1 MHVECSEETPLPRSE
16 HYHGEYVM
24 KNEKARILLDSEET
38 PKSYLNILPHL
49 KDPLPPPLNPETG
62 EPVSPDALM
71 ALFPVECVKQEV
83 SMDKTIAIP
92 WEVRGILMRSGRPT
106 PLQRAVGLER
116 ALKTP
121 CRIYYKREDVSPTGS
136 HKLNTA
142 AAHAYYAQQEGIERL
157 ATETGAGQ
165 WGSAVSLACAYFGLE
180 AMVYMVRISYE
191 QKAYRG
197 ILMRTYGAQI
207 VPSPSNL
214 TAYGRKVLAENPDH
228 PGTLGIAI
236 SEAIEDTVTND
247 NTKYTLGSVLNFVM
261 LHQSVIGQETIVQLD
276 SIEETADYVIGC
288 VGGGSN
294 FAGLSYPFLV
304 DKRFKDTEFIAAE
317 PTACPSLTKGKYEYD
332 FGDTAGMTPKLKMY
346 TLGADFTPPKI
357 HAGGLRY
364 HGAAPTMSALVN
376 EGRIIARA
384 YDQIDILNAGVLF
397 AKSEGIVPAPESAH
411 AIKAAIDI
419 ALEAK
424 EKNESRSIVFNL
436 SGHGHFDM
444 TAYQALMEGTLN
456 GNGPESV
463 SQTQSDLLTVQGK

>member
-1 MHVECSEETPLPRSE
+1 
-16 HYHGEYVM
+16 M
-24 KNEKARILLDSEET
+24 KHEKTRILLDSEET
-38 PKSYLNILPHL
+38 PKNFLNILPHL
-49 KDPLPPPLNPETG
+49 KNPLPPPLNPGTG
-62 EPVSPDALM
+62 EPVSPEALM

-83 SMDKTIAIP
+83 SMDKTIPIP
-92 WEVRGILMRSGRPT
+92 EEVRDISIRSGRPT
-106 PLQRAVGLER
+106 PLQRAVGFER

-142 AAHAYYAQQEGIERL
+142 ATQAYYAKEEGIERM

-180 AMVYMVRISYE
+180 AMVYMVRISYQ

-207 VPSPSNL
+207 VPSPSDK
-214 TAYGRKVLAENPDH
+214 TEFGRKVNAENPEH

-236 SEAIEDTVTND
+236 SEAIEDTVSND

-261 LHQSVIGQETIVQLD
+261 LHQSVIGQETIAQLD
-276 SIEETADYVIGC
+276 SIEETPDYVIGC

-294 FAGLSYPFLV
+294 FAGIAYPFMA
-304 DKRFKDTEFIAAE
+304 DDRFKDTEFIAAE
-317 PTACPSLTKGKYEYD
+317 PTACPSLTKGNFEYD
-332 FGDTAGMTPKLKMY
+332 FGDTAGMTPKLKMH
-346 TLGADFTPPKI
+346 TLGSDFTPPKI

-364 HGAAPTMSALVN
+364 HGVAPTISALYN
-376 EGRIIARA
+376 EGRIKARA
-384 YDQIDILNAGVLF
+384 FDQIDVLNTGVLF
-397 AKSEGIVPAPESAH
+397 AKSEGVVPAPESAH
-411 AIKAAIDI
+411 AIQAVVDI

-424 EKNESRSIVFNL
+424 KKNEPRTIVFNL

-444 TAYQALMEGTLN
+444 TAYQALMDGTLN
-456 GNGPESV
+456 GNGPEGV
-463 SQTQSDLLTVQGK
+463 PQTQSDLLTVQGK

>member
-1 MHVECSEETPLPRSE
+1 
-16 HYHGEYVM
+16 M
-24 KNEKARILLDSEET
+24 KHDKARIQLDVEDT
-38 PKSYLNILPHL
+38 PKNFLNILPHL
-49 KDPLPPPLNPETG
+49 KNPLPPPINPVTE

-71 ALFPVECVKQEV
+71 ALFPKECVMQEV
-83 SMDKTIAIP
+83 SSEKTIAIP
-92 WEVRGILMRSGRPT
+92 TEVREILMRSGRPT
-106 PLQRAVGLER
+106 PLQRALGLER
-116 ALKTP
+116 ALKTQ

-142 AAHAYYAQQEGIERL
+142 ATQVYYAKKEGIERM

-165 WGSAVSLACAYFGLE
+165 WGSAVALACAYFDIE

-191 QKAYRG
+191 QKQYRS
-197 ILMRTYGAQI
+197 ILMRTYGAKI

-214 TAYGRKVLAENPDH
+214 TEFGRKINKEQPDH

-236 SEAIEDTVTND
+236 SEALEDTVNNA

-261 LHQSVIGQETIVQLD
+261 LHQSVIGQEAIAQFD
-276 SIEETADYVIGC
+276 SVDETPDYVVGC

-294 FAGLSYPFLV
+294 FAGLAYPFMAN
-304 DKRFKDTEFIAAE
+304 DRFRDTKFIAAE
-317 PTACPSLTKGKYEYD
+317 PTACPSLTKGEYRYD
-332 FGDTAGMTPKLKMY
+332 FGDTAGLTPKLKMY

-364 HGAAPTMSALVN
+364 HGVAPTISALTE
-376 EGRIIARA
+376 EGRITPYAFN
-384 YDQIDILNAGVLF
+384 QIDILNAGVLF

-411 AIKAAIDI
+411 AIKATIDI

-424 EKNESRSIVFNL
+424 KNNEQPTIVFNL

-444 TAYQALMEGTLN
+444 SAYGALMDGTLN
-456 GNGPESV
+456 GDVPNGIS
-463 SQTQSDLLTVQGK
+463 

>member
-1 MHVECSEETPLPRSE
+1 
-16 HYHGEYVM
+16 M
-24 KNEKARILLDSEET
+24 KNEKTRILLDSEET
-38 PKSYLNILPHL
+38 PKNYLNILPHL
-49 KDPLPPPLNPETG
+49 KDPLPPPINPGTG

-71 ALFPVECVKQEV
+71 ALFPAECVKQEV

-92 WEVRGILMRSGRPT
+92 SEVRDILMRSGRPT
-106 PLQRAVGLER
+106 PLQRAVGLEN
-116 ALKTP
+116 ALKTR

-142 AAHAYYAQQEGIERL
+142 AAQAYYAKQEGIERM

-180 AMVYMVRISYE
+180 AMVYMVRISYQ

-197 ILMRTYGAQI
+197 ILMRTYGAKI
-207 VPSPSNL
+207 VPSPSDL
-214 TAYGRKVLAENPDH
+214 TEYGRKVNAEYPDH

-236 SEAIEDTVTND
+236 SEAIEDTVKND

-261 LHQSVIGQETIVQLD
+261 LHQSVIGQEAIVQLD
-276 SIEETADYVIGC
+276 SIDEIPDHIIGC

-294 FAGLSYPFLV
+294 FAGLAYPFLA
-304 DKRFKDTEFIAAE
+304 DDRFKETEFIAAE

-332 FGDTAGMTPKLKMY
+332 FGDTAGMTPKLKMF

-376 EGRIIARA
+376 ESRIVARA
-384 YDQIDILNAGVLF
+384 YDQVDVLNAGVQF
-397 AKSEGIVPAPESAH
+397 ARSEGIIPAPESAH

-424 EKNESRSIVFNL
+424 EKDESRVIVFNL

-456 GNGPESV
+456 GNGPESA
-463 SQTQSDLLTVQGK
+463 SLTQSDLLTVQGK

>member
-1 MHVECSEETPLPRSE
+1 
-16 HYHGEYVM
+16 M
-24 KNEKARILLDSEET
+24 KHEKARIQLDIEDT
-38 PKSYLNILPHL
+38 PKDFLNILPYL
-49 KDPLPPPLNPETG
+49 KNPLPPPLNPATE

-71 ALFPVECVKQEV
+71 ALFPKECVMQEV
-83 SMDKTIAIP
+83 SSEKTITIP
-92 WEVRGILMRSGRPT
+92 SEVREILMRSGRPT
-106 PLQRAVGLER
+106 PLQRALGLER
-116 ALKTP
+116 ALKTS

-142 AAHAYYAQQEGIERL
+142 ATQAYYAQKEGIERM

-165 WGSAVSLACAYFGLE
+165 WGSAVALACAYLGLE

-191 QKAYRG
+191 QKQYRG
-197 ILMRTYGAQI
+197 TLMRTYGAKI
-207 VPSPSNL
+207 VPSPSDL
-214 TAYGRKVLAENPDH
+214 TEFGRKINKEQPDH

-236 SEAIEDTVTND
+236 SEALEDTINNE

-261 LHQSVIGQETIVQLD
+261 LHQSVIGQETITQFD
-276 SIEETADYVIGC
+276 SVDETPDYVIGC

-294 FAGLSYPFLV
+294 FAGLAYPFMA
-304 DKRFKDTEFIAAE
+304 DDRFRDTKFIAAE
-317 PTACPSLTKGKYEYD
+317 PTACPSLTRGEYRYD
-332 FGDTAGMTPKLKMY
+332 SGDTAGLTPNLKMY

-364 HGAAPTMSALVN
+364 HGVAPTISALFE
-376 EGRIIARA
+376 EGRINAQA
-384 YDQIDILNAGVLF
+384 FNQIDVLEAGVLF

-424 EKNESRSIVFNL
+424 KNKEQHTIVFNL

-444 TAYQALMEGTLN
+444 EAYKALMDGTLN
-456 GNGPESV
+456 GDVPVGLPKA
-463 SQTQSDLLTVQGK
+463 TDDLLTVQGK